1 MKYATMIILLILGL
15 NIICVTLIHGEGNMQ
30 QDKNVVG
37 AKPGYGAG
45 DNTTDVIV
53 VRTDEES
60 INKGKKLFEKVC
72 KKCHDAYST
81 IPAAA
86 PGLKG
91 ILKGDVLPISK
102 KPATAENIL
111 NQLDRP
117 FNKMPSFHFLSD
129 EMKLNIIAFLN
140 TL

>member
-1 MKYATMIILLILGL
+1 
-15 NIICVTLIHGEGNMQ
+15 VQ
-30 QDKNVVG
+30 QDNNEVG
-37 AKPGYGAG
+37 AKPGYGSA
-45 DNTTDVIV
+45 DNTTDTIV

-60 INKGKKLFEKVC
+60 ITKGKKLFEKVC
-72 KKCHDAYST
+72 QKCHDAYST
-81 IPAAA
+81 TPATG

-102 KPATAENIL
+102 KPATGENIL

-117 FNKMPSFHFLSD
+117 FEKMPSFHFLSD
-129 EMKLNIIAFLN
+129 EMKLNISAFLN